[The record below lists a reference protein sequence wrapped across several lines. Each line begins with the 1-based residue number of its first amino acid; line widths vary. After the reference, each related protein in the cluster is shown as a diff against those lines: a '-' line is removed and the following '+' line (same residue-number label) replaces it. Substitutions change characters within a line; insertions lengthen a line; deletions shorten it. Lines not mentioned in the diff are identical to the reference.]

1 MAKAS
6 HNVLNAGS
14 PSRALNLEVSALSS
28 GIPKYSTG
36 PRGPLRT
43 APTPQGDA
51 SVVMVRNTG
60 VRWNPTVKDRTRGP

>member
-1 MAKAS
+1 MANAS
-6 HNVLNAGS
+6 RNVLNAGS
-14 PSRALNLEVSALSS
+14 PPRALSLEVSALSN

-51 SVVMVRNTG
+51 SVVIVHNTG
-60 VRWNPTVKDRTRGP
+60 ARWKPT